1 MIGKS
6 IILSVSVIA
15 ILVLSTVFAAIPA
28 IPRASAQQKVPG
40 ADWEWVWYDGHG
52 TNYSPQ
58 TQITKDNA
66 QLLELKWLYPF
77 PLANL
82 QGSSGLTSGACAGR
96 RFIGNV
102 PTCPPPS
109 PVGQGFVTMPLIV
122 NGLVYVADQF
132 GDVVA
137 FSLDTG
143 KEIWRSVRESKLPP
157 NLPPGASPKHIHTMN
172 YLNGKLH
179 VPANIQGWGDVVILD
194 PLTGKEVLRIGD
206 IQKEV
211 PGTRYPESDRYA
223 MAIEYAPSLYKK
235 GNVLIVPVTPLDF
248 ISRSFVGGYDAST
261 GKLLWR
267 WYVNP
272 PAPDCKW
279 EPKQANDA
287 RKGNIDPALAV
298 GDWGTRCD
306 MNGAGGPWGNT
317 AVDEDKGIAYLGTT
331 DPYFTGNA
339 TFRPGPTLYT
349 NSIVALDAMTGE
361 LKWYYQ
367 WTPHSLGP
375 NEELKEG
382 TLLIKGATVKGEKK
396 DLVVQT
402 GRGIGVPLVLDA
414 DTGKLIY
421 SYDRW
426 EMKATGANPKK
437 VPDTCE
443 NMGNECD
450 MKRPWY
456 QYPKTKDFEPH
467 FRGNGGPVAYDPK
480 TNAIFFYNQRQ
491 VDRYALVSTDIVP
504 VPPYFPK
511 GDYNVNDPALR
522 AQYPAIAEL
531 VAMDLNTGEVKW
543 KKESTKG
550 EWAPARAGP
559 VVTGGMVCGG
569 ASDGIVRC
577 MDVATGKD
585 IWTRSVGTAIQLP
598 PTFGATTDGKMRMVQ
613 IFGGSGTG
621 GGFPGGLMVFGL
633 PDKLP
638 EPQVITKE
646 IIKEVPKEVVKEVI
660 KEVPKEVIK
669 EVTKTVTVETISP
682 VSYAA
687 IGIGVVLVVVAGVLF
702 SRRKKV

>member
-1 MIGKS
+1 M
-6 IILSVSVIA
+6 LSVSVIG
-15 ILVLSTVFAAIPA
+15 ILVSSAMFVATPA

-40 ADWEWVWYDGHG
+40 ANWEWAWYDEHG
-52 TNYSPQ
+52 SNFSPQ

-66 QLLELKWLYPF
+66 QLLELKWVYPF
-77 PLANL
+77 PISL
-82 QGSSGLTSGACAGR
+82 SGLSGTASGACAGR
-96 RFIGNV
+96 RFVGNV
-102 PTCPPPS
+102 PNCRGPGPIS
-109 PVGQGFVTMPLIV
+109 QGFATMPLIV
-122 NGLVYVADQF
+122 NGIVYVADMA
-132 GDVVA
+132 GDIIA
-137 FSLDTG
+137 FDLDTG
-143 KEIWRSVRESKLPP
+143 KEIWRSIREN
-157 NLPPGASPKHIHTMN
+157 NLPPGLGPRHMHTIS
-172 YLNGKLH
+172 YLDGKLY
-179 VPANIQGWGDVVILD
+179 VPANINGWGDVVVLD

-206 IQKEV
+206 IQKDV

-235 GNVLIVPVTPLDF
+235 GNVLIVPVTPIDF
-248 ISRSFVGGYDAST
+248 IPRSFVAGYDAST

-287 RKGNIDPALAV
+287 RKGNINPALAV

-306 MNGAGGPWGNT
+306 LNGAGGPWGHT
-317 AVDEDKGIAYLGTT
+317 AVDEEKGVVYLGTT

-349 NSIVALDAMTGE
+349 NSVVALDAMTGE

-375 NEELKEG
+375 NNEMKEG

-402 GRGIGVPLVLDA
+402 GRGIGLPLVLDA
-414 DTGKLIY
+414 DTGKIVY

-426 EMKATGANPKK
+426 ERKATGANPRK

-450 MKRPWY
+450 MKKPWY
-456 QYPKTKDFEPH
+456 QYPKTKDFDPS
-467 FRGNGGPVAYDPK
+467 FRGNGGFVAYDPK
-480 TNAIFFYNQRQ
+480 TNAIFFYSLTMA
-491 VDRYALVSTDIVP
+491 DRYNIVSTDILP

-522 AQYPAIAEL
+522 TQYPVIGEL

-550 EWAPARAGP
+550 EWAASRGGP
-559 VVTGGMVCGG
+559 IVTGGMVCGG

-577 MDVATGKD
+577 MDAATGKD
-585 IWTRSVGTAIQLP
+585 LWTRLLGAAILYP
-598 PTFGATTDGKMRMVQ
+598 PTVGATAVGKMRMVQ
-613 IFGGSGTG
+613 IFGGTG
-621 GGFPGGLMVFGL
+621 SIVTGPGIVSIAGGLMVFGL

-646 IIKEVPKEVVKEVI
+646 TIKEAPKDVLKEALKELPKDVLSEVA
-660 KEVPKEVIK
+660 P
-669 EVTKTVTVETISP
+669 TQETISP
-682 VSYAA
+682 ISYA
-687 IGIGVVLVVVAGVLF
+687 
-702 SRRKKV
+702 